1 VSTDAQPV
9 PLERGAS
16 SVLPR
21 VAALILLGMAAV
33 LWADVLLRNRL
44 ADVIGSSGY
53 SATAGVVISA
63 VALPIVAGL
72 WLRAGW
78 AWWAGLI
85 AAAWQ
90 LVSHL
95 LYLIVTTASGDSVGA
110 AGWLIAVVLA
120 VLLIVLL
127 LPATRR
133 ACLRHEQ
140 ATGSEL
146 R

>member
-1 VSTDAQPV
+1 
-9 PLERGAS
+9 
-16 SVLPR
+16 
-21 VAALILLGMAAV
+21 LLGMALL

-44 ADVIGSSGY
+44 VDIIGSSGY
-53 SATAGVVISA
+53 SATAGLVISA
-63 VALPIVAGL
+63 VALPIVVGL

-95 LYLIVTTASGDSVGA
+95 LYLIVTTASGGSVGA
-110 AGWLIAVVLA
+110 VGWLIALVLA
-120 VLLIVLL
+120 ALLVVLL
-127 LPATRR
+127 LPATRG
-133 ACLRHEQ
+133 ACLQRDG
-140 ATGSEL
+140 ATGGEP

>member
-9 PLERGAS
+9 PLGRAAP

-21 VAALILLGMAAV
+21 VAALILLGMAVV

-44 ADVIGSSGY
+44 VDVIGSSGY
-53 SATAGVVISA
+53 SATAGLVIST
-63 VALPIVAGL
+63 VALPIVVGL
-72 WLRAGW
+72 WMRAGW

-95 LYLIVTTASGDSVGA
+95 LYLIVTTASDDSVGA
-110 AGWLIAVVLA
+110 AGWLIAVVLV

-127 LPATRR
+127 LPATRG
-133 ACLRHEQ
+133 ACIQHEG
-140 ATGSEL
+140 ATGSEP
-146 R
+146 